1 MFHRFLPIASWTAL
15 TLCMAAC
22 GKPRPAVETPLPTPD
37 PARPWKVGLI
47 APLSGEKEVFGR
59 SLREGVEL
67 AVETINRSGGVDG
80 RPFALVVADSVAA
93 SGGIVSAVKTLEEA
107 GVLAIVGDVTSDATL
122 EAAAAANALG
132 VPLIVPAA
140 TRQDLTSIGPE
151 VFRVCYADP
160 FPARVMSTFS
170 LSIGA
175 TRAAVF
181 SDPSSPYSAELAAE
195 FTKDFEARGGK
206 IVSKQTYT
214 KGQTDFAAALD
225 KIKEAQTD
233 VVFLPGY
240 FTEAAV
246 IISQARTRGLDVPF
260 LGTDG
265 WEAEALLEKGGKALD
280 NSYITGHFAADDP
293 AVVESPFV
301 KDFRERH
308 GRLPNSLA
316 ALGFDS
322 VSLVADALARA
333 EPKDRTALREALAAT
348 VGYRGVTGTVS
359 YGSER
364 TPSKPAVILRIDDGK
379 FTYLQTIP

>member
-1 MFHRFLPIASWTAL
+1 
-15 TLCMAAC
+15 MAAC
-22 GKPRPAVETPLPTPD
+22 GKPRPVVETASPTPD
-37 PARPWKVGLI
+37 PDRAWKVGLV
-47 APLSGEKEVFGR
+47 APLSGEKMVFGR

-67 AVETINRSGGVDG
+67 AVETINQNGGVNG
-80 RPFALVVADSVAA
+80 RPLALVVADSVAA

-132 VPLIVPAA
+132 VPLVVPAA

-175 TRAAVF
+175 TRAAVL

-206 IVSKQTYT
+206 IVCQETYT
-214 KGQTDFAAALD
+214 KGQTDFAEALD
-225 KIKEAQTD
+225 KLKAAQTD

-240 FTEAAV
+240 FTEAAA
-246 IISQARTRGLDVPF
+246 IISQARARGLEVPF

-293 AVVESPFV
+293 AVADSSFV

-322 VSLVADALARA
+322 VGLVANALSRA
-333 EPKDRTALREALAAT
+333 ESGNREGLRQALAAT
-348 VGYRGVTGTVS
+348 AGYRGVTGEVS

-364 TPSKPAVILRIDDGK
+364 TPSKPAVILRIDDGR
-379 FTYLQTIP
+379 FSFLQSLP